1 MKDNLYR
8 INLVVNSII
17 KLLSKKRSISM
28 EVVASDLDDELVL
41 NKMNVTQFYRQ

>member
-17 KLLSKKRSISM
+17 KLLSIERSISM
-28 EVVASDLDDELVL
+28 EAVANDLDDELVL